1 MQQST
6 QLCQYTARSI
16 LLLHKQH
23 RCALCSS
30 AASLTV
36 VTIVNHTRDQ
46 CHAHVSDNKQLDVR
60 LNVVLCSK
68 ADDQK
73 LLLLTMHLSAQ
84 TLLTAGTVDNVSKTD
99 HVTML
104 HQSRA
109 LVSQLSKAMIGLSL
123 KPSA

>member
-1 MQQST
+1 MKKYEGPRLIHYLLFVHVAGVLQKVDKT
-6 QLCQYTARSI
+6 PLAALTAYVVEGRHDKRLIGKTSGVNVSV
-16 LLLHKQH
+16 LLQ
-23 RCALCSS
+23 
-30 AASLTV
+30 
-36 VTIVNHTRDQ
+36 
-46 CHAHVSDNKQLDVR
+46 
-60 LNVVLCSK
+60 CSK